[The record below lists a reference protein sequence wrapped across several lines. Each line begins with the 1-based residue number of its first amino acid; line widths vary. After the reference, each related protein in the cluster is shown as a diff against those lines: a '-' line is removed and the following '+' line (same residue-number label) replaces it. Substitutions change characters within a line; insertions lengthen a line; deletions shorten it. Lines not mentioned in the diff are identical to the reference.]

1 MIDDAM
7 IGRESGQ
14 PSAGSRRSPSRG
26 AAKAACPPRETGKKR
41 RANPLKRRW
50 LQLFLSGLVL
60 LFLVERTLV
69 ATGDPNYIPSAILLG
84 AFLVPVTFT
93 TYLYERLPDWEVP
106 LPPLAICF
114 VWGGVLGTVV
124 AGALEYDVM
133 KSLGLLPKLGIGVI
147 EEGAKLI
154 VPLVFFFLGRYRSE
168 AAGIV
173 LGVASGMGFAAFE
186 TMGYGFVS
194 LLQSRGNLVFV
205 DWVLLLRGLISPA
218 GHASWTGLVC
228 AVLWRERLKAGHSV
242 LNWSVAAAF
251 LTAVILHSL
260 WDILASSESS
270 TVVES
275 AVMGSLSLL
284 VALVSLTLL
293 IRRVREARQV
303 EGPNPDVPSETK
315 SQR

>member
-1 MIDDAM
+1 VIDDAT

-26 AAKAACPPRETGKKR
+26 AAKAASPPRETGKKR
-41 RANPLKRRW
+41 RANPLRRRW

-173 LGVASGMGFAAFE
+173 LGVATAMGFAALE
-186 TMGYGFVS
+186 TMGYGFTS
-194 LLQSRGNLVFV
+194 LLLSKGNLGVL
-205 DWVLLLRGLISPA
+205 DGVLLIRGLMSPA
-218 GHASWTGLVC
+218 GHAAWTGLVC
-228 AVLWRERLKAGHSV
+228 AVLWRERLKAGHAT
-242 LNWSVAAAF
+242 LNWRVAGAFATAA
-251 LTAVILHSL
+251 ILHAS
-260 WDILASSESS
+260 WDTFAGMRGATL
-270 TVVES
+270 V
-275 AVMGSLSLL
+275 GSLGIHLVGLL
-284 VALVSLTLL
+284 IALVSLTLL
-293 IRRVREARQV
+293 IRRVREASRAARGGEIV
-303 EGPNPDVPSETK
+303 T
-315 SQR
+315 